1 MMTKQLVVIGN
12 GMAAMRALEAFFLQ
26 KEALE
31 KALTEAEKLS
41 QHKQE
46 AYQITVFG
54 EEPHENYNRI
64 MLSPVLAEE
73 NQFNNIILNSI
84 EWYQQHQIRLFTA
97 DPVISINRELKTVSS
112 LLGRHQTYDQLIIA
126 TGSRPS
132 HLGFEGEDMEGITG
146 FRTLADVELMKS
158 YARSGQYA
166 VVVGGGLLG
175 LEAAAGLAGHGM
187 HTTVLHRSD
196 FLLNRQLDQT
206 AANLLQQQ
214 LEQRQIN
221 FLLNNQIS
229 SAQGRYQPHGSMVSP
244 TPNRV
249 DRKIR
254 DKQHISGLTLSDG
267 QQIPCDLLIIAAG
280 ITPEIRIA
288 KASGLKCERGIVVND
303 QLQTSDPSIY
313 AIGECSQHRGH
324 CYGLVAPI
332 WEQAEV
338 LGKHLAGLNNQAYT
352 GTQSATRLKVSGIDL
367 FSAGEINPNAD
378 SGAEILLLQDPNRQI
393 YRKLILRNN
402 RLTGIVFYGD
412 VSDGNWYFK
421 LLQSGNDLGP
431 IRPSLMFG
439 EAINKQ
445 QVEQHQLL
453 SSKDNNISLTT
464 EAA

>member
-1 MMTKQLVVIGN
+1 MTKQLVVIGN

-26 KEALE
+26 K
-31 KALTEAEKLS
+31 KALVEGTTETETLS
-41 QHKQE
+41 QHGQT

-64 MLSPVLAEE
+64 MLSPVLANE
-73 NQFNNIILNSI
+73 NQFTNIILNSH

-97 DPVISINRELKTVSS
+97 DPVISINREYKTVSS
-112 LLGRHQTYDQLIIA
+112 LSGRHQPYDQLIIA
-126 TGSRPS
+126 TGSRS
-132 HLGFEGEDMEGITG
+132 SRLGFEGENMKGITG
-146 FRTLADVELMKS
+146 FRTHADVELMKG
-158 YARSGQYA
+158 YARPGQYA

-187 HTTVLHRSD
+187 HTTVLHRSSW
-196 FLLNRQLDQT
+196 LLNRQLDQT
-206 AANLLQQQ
+206 AAELLQQQ
-214 LEQRQIN
+214 LEQRQIK
-221 FLLNNQIS
+221 FLLNSQIS
-229 SAQGRYQPHGSMVSP
+229 DAQGRYQNDDDNKHG
-244 TPNRV
+244 
-249 DRKIR
+249 
-254 DKQHISGLTLSDG
+254 KQHISGLTLNNG

-303 QLQTSDPSIY
+303 QLQTSDPAIY
-313 AIGECSQHRGH
+313 AIGECSQHRGN

-367 FSAGEINPNAD
+367 FSAGEINPDSD
-378 SGAEILLLQDPNRQI
+378 SGAETLLLQDSKRQV

-412 VSDGNWYFK
+412 VGDGNWYFK
-421 LLQSGNDLGP
+421 LLQAGNDLSP
-431 IRPSLMFG
+431 LRPSLMFG

>member
-1 MMTKQLVVIGN
+1 
-12 GMAAMRALEAFFLQ
+12 
-26 KEALE
+26 
-31 KALTEAEKLS
+31 
-41 QHKQE
+41 
-46 AYQITVFG
+46 
-54 EEPHENYNRI
+54 
-64 MLSPVLAEE
+64 
-73 NQFNNIILNSI
+73 
-84 EWYQQHQIRLFTA
+84 
-97 DPVISINRELKTVSS
+97 
-112 LLGRHQTYDQLIIA
+112 LGRHQTYDQLIIA

-196 FLLNRQLDQT
+196 FLLNRQLDPT

-229 SAQGRYQPHGSMVSP
+229 SAQGRYQPHGLMVSP

-254 DKQHISGLTLSDG
+254 DKQHISGLTLNDG

-378 SGAEILLLQDPNRQI
+378 SDAEILLLQDPNRQI

-421 LLQSGNDLGP
+421 LLQAGNDLGP